1 MLSECKV
8 SKKIRIFL
16 FKEPFYF
23 LEKVKA
29 ERIDF
34 SAFLA
39 SKKKAYICK
48 NEPCGSLLLKHV
60 CMTVIH
66 RIIIVIALLSLALPA
81 DAQSYHGEATYY
93 SNRFHGRRT
102 SSGERYHKDS
112 MTCAHRTLPF
122 GTLLRVRN
130 KKNGKE
136 VIVEVTDRGPFR
148 KGTIVDLSLAAAK
161 ELDMI
166 HAGVAKV
173 EVTHVDPSEI
183 KLQPME
189 LPVLVEY
196 KPFLPEMKVYDES
209 SGKSYLLSEWKKL
222 VPSNVKMLLMQ
233 QQGQKKAQQKEKKKK
248 QTERR
253 AKDKKNKARG
263 K

>member
-1 MLSECKV
+1 
-8 SKKIRIFL
+8 
-16 FKEPFYF
+16 
-23 LEKVKA
+23 
-29 ERIDF
+29 
-34 SAFLA
+34 
-39 SKKKAYICK
+39 
-48 NEPCGSLLLKHV
+48 
-60 CMTVIH
+60 MTAKH
-66 RIIIVIALLSLALPA
+66 RIIIVVALLSLALPA

-130 KKNGKE
+130 KKNDKE

-148 KGTIVDLSLAAAK
+148 KGAIVDLSLAAAK
-161 ELDMI
+161 ELDII

-173 EVTHVDPSEI
+173 EVTRVDPSEI

-196 KPFLPEMKVYDES
+196 KPFLPEVKVYDET
-209 SGKSYLLSEWKKL
+209 SGKSYLLSEWKKP

-233 QQGQKKAQQKEKKKK
+233 QQGQQKAQQKEKKKK
-248 QTERR
+248 QTQRR
-253 AKDKKNKARG
+253 AKGEKKIAHSK
-263 K
+263 

>member
-1 MLSECKV
+1 
-8 SKKIRIFL
+8 
-16 FKEPFYF
+16 
-23 LEKVKA
+23 
-29 ERIDF
+29 
-34 SAFLA
+34 
-39 SKKKAYICK
+39 
-48 NEPCGSLLLKHV
+48 
-60 CMTVIH
+60 MTAIH
-66 RIIIVIALLSLALPA
+66 RIIIVVALLSLALPA

-130 KKNGKE
+130 KKNDKE

-148 KGTIVDLSLAAAK
+148 KGAIVDLSLAAAK
-161 ELDMI
+161 ELDII
-166 HAGVAKV
+166 HTGVAKV
-173 EVTHVDPSEI
+173 EVTRVDPSEI

-196 KPFLPEMKVYDES
+196 KPFLPEVKVYDET
-209 SGKSYLLSEWKKL
+209 SGKSYLLSEWKKP

-233 QQGQKKAQQKEKKKK
+233 QQGQQKARQKEKKKK
-248 QTERR
+248 QTQRR
-253 AKDKKNKARG
+253 AKGEKNIARS

>member
-1 MLSECKV
+1 
-8 SKKIRIFL
+8 
-16 FKEPFYF
+16 
-23 LEKVKA
+23 
-29 ERIDF
+29 
-34 SAFLA
+34 
-39 SKKKAYICK
+39 
-48 NEPCGSLLLKHV
+48 
-60 CMTVIH
+60 MTAIH
-66 RIIIVIALLSLALPA
+66 RIIIVVALLSLALPA

-130 KKNGKE
+130 KKNDKE

-148 KGTIVDLSLAAAK
+148 KDAIVDLSLAAAK
-161 ELDMI
+161 KLDMI
-166 HAGVAKV
+166 HTGVAKV
-173 EVTHVDPSEI
+173 EVTRVDPSEI
-183 KLQPME
+183 KLQPMA

-196 KPFLPEMKVYDES
+196 KPFLPEVKVYDET
-209 SGKSYLLSEWKKL
+209 SGKSYLLSEWKKP

-233 QQGQKKAQQKEKKKK
+233 QQGQQKARQKEKKKK
-248 QTERR
+248 QTQRR
-253 AKDKKNKARG
+253 AKGEKKIARS

>member
-1 MLSECKV
+1 
-8 SKKIRIFL
+8 
-16 FKEPFYF
+16 
-23 LEKVKA
+23 
-29 ERIDF
+29 
-34 SAFLA
+34 
-39 SKKKAYICK
+39 
-48 NEPCGSLLLKHV
+48 
-60 CMTVIH
+60 MTAIH
-66 RIIIVIALLSLALPA
+66 RIIIVVALLSLALPA

-130 KKNGKE
+130 KKNDKE

-148 KGTIVDLSLAAAK
+148 KDAIVDLSLAAAK
-161 ELDMI
+161 KLDMI
-166 HAGVAKV
+166 HTGVAKV
-173 EVTHVDPSEI
+173 EVTRVDPSEI
-183 KLQPME
+183 KLQPMA

-196 KPFLPEMKVYDES
+196 KPFLPEVKVYDET
-209 SGKSYLLSEWKKL
+209 SGKSYLLSEWKKP

-233 QQGQKKAQQKEKKKK
+233 QQGQQKARQKEKKKK
-248 QTERR
+248 QTQRR
-253 AKDKKNKARG
+253 AKGEKNIARS

>member
-1 MLSECKV
+1 
-8 SKKIRIFL
+8 
-16 FKEPFYF
+16 
-23 LEKVKA
+23 
-29 ERIDF
+29 
-34 SAFLA
+34 
-39 SKKKAYICK
+39 
-48 NEPCGSLLLKHV
+48 
-60 CMTVIH
+60 MTAIH
-66 RIIIVIALLSLALPA
+66 RIIIVVALLSLALPA

-130 KKNGKE
+130 KKNDKE

-148 KGTIVDLSLAAAK
+148 KGAIVDLSLAAAK
-161 ELDMI
+161 ELDII

-173 EVTHVDPSEI
+173 EVTRVDPSEI
-183 KLQPME
+183 KLQPMA

-196 KPFLPEMKVYDES
+196 KPFLPEVKVYDET
-209 SGKSYLLSEWKKL
+209 SGKSYLLSEWKKP

-233 QQGQKKAQQKEKKKK
+233 QQGQQKARQKEKKKK
-248 QTERR
+248 QTQRR
-253 AKDKKNKARG
+253 AKGEKKIARS

>member
-1 MLSECKV
+1 
-8 SKKIRIFL
+8 
-16 FKEPFYF
+16 
-23 LEKVKA
+23 
-29 ERIDF
+29 
-34 SAFLA
+34 
-39 SKKKAYICK
+39 
-48 NEPCGSLLLKHV
+48 
-60 CMTVIH
+60 MTAIH
-66 RIIIVIALLSLALPA
+66 RIIIVVALLSLALPA

-130 KKNGKE
+130 KKNDKE

-148 KGTIVDLSLAAAK
+148 KGAIVDLSLAAAK

-173 EVTHVDPSEI
+173 EVTRVDPSEI
-183 KLQPME
+183 KLQPMA

-196 KPFLPEMKVYDES
+196 KPFLPEVKVYDET
-209 SGKSYLLSEWKKL
+209 SGKSYLLSEWKKP

-233 QQGQKKAQQKEKKKK
+233 QQGQQKAQQKEKKKK
-248 QTERR
+248 QTQRR
-253 AKDKKNKARG
+253 TKGEKKIAHSK
-263 K
+263 